1 MGRPKIKEAK
11 KQYTVMLKPSVVK
24 EVDKLAKK
32 LELTRSQLMASLV
45 ESGLDEAKFFN
56 HIGLFKL
63 ILMGGEIARKLS
75 IICLESLLHPGIG
88 QGYSLLAKKAIG
100 LQTA

>member
-32 LELTRSQLMASLV
+32 LEVTRSQLMGNLV
-45 ESGLDEAKFFN
+45 ESGLDDAKFFN
-56 HIGLFKL
+56 NIGLFKL
-63 ILMGGEIARKLS
+63 VLMGGEIARKLKLAYYKDQ
-75 IICLESLLHPGIG
+75 LEFLEND
-88 QGYSLLAKKAIG
+88 
-100 LQTA
+100 